1 MSTPT
6 AVRRIAASA
15 AGALAVLVAV
25 VLLAVPAAAHA
36 TMTGTSP
43 EDGASVTEQLDTV
56 VLEFS
61 EPVGFAQV
69 QMTGPDGEP
78 VEGGAPVEQG
88 SIVELPLPPE
98 LEPGVYTVEFRV
110 TSDDG
115 HPIAER
121 FAFAYEGPVA
131 ESEGREGDESA
142 EVAGSSP
149 DSQEAGDPQP
159 ARDAQEARSPQQA
172 RDGGPGGLV
181 LVGALVALVGFAA
194 AAVFA
199 ARREAV
205 KETDADEPGPGD
217 GDDARA

>member
-6 AVRRIAASA
+6 AVRRMAASI
-15 AGALAVLVAV
+15 AGALAVLAAV

-36 TMTGTSP
+36 MMTATSP
-43 EDGASVTEQLDTV
+43 EDGATVTDQLDTV

-69 QMTGPDGEP
+69 QVTGPEGEP

-98 LEPGVYTVEFRV
+98 LEPGVYTVAFRV

-115 HPIAER
+115 HPIAET
-121 FAFAYEGPVA
+121 FAFAYEGSA
-131 ESEGREGDESA
+131 EEEDGEDESA
-142 EVAGSSP
+142 EAEEEIPASEEGS
-149 DSQEAGDPQP
+149 D
-159 ARDAQEARSPQQA
+159 PQQA
-172 RDGGPGGLV
+172 GDNDRGGLV

-199 ARREAV
+199 ARREAA
-205 KETDADEPGPGD
+205 KETDAGGPGT
-217 GDDARA
+217 GERDDARA